1 MKIIKSLI
9 FIFSII
15 SVLFTFKITVANSF
29 TLYLYFDGNKVRF
42 DNKIQ
47 NPVEYI
53 IEKGVNRYRQD
64 ISDDKYKIQI
74 ISNNI
79 VTYSQS
85 INIPDRPAPFQV
97 SIPDINI
104 ADKIQVLS
112 KSQITDE
119 LDVSQYKSCNSN
131 NICEY
136 EKGEDTN
143 TCIADCIGDSVQF
156 SDETIRTLQAQ
167 NGVIR
172 NEEGVVL
179 LSNNVPDPITPTQTE
194 PSSNDSNIL
203 LLIGGIL
210 FLVGGVGVF
219 IWKLRRR

>member
-15 SVLFTFKITVANSF
+15 SVLFTFKTTFANSF

-47 NPVEYI
+47 NTVEYI

-104 ADKIQVLS
+104 ADKTKIIPKTNFRKFLS
-112 KSQITDE
+112 
-119 LDVSQYKSCNSN
+119 
-131 NICEY
+131 
-136 EKGEDTN
+136 
-143 TCIADCIGDSVQF
+143 
-156 SDETIRTLQAQ
+156 
-167 NGVIR
+167 
-172 NEEGVVL
+172 
-179 LSNNVPDPITPTQTE
+179 
-194 PSSNDSNIL
+194 
-203 LLIGGIL
+203 LII
-210 FLVGGVGVF
+210 FL
-219 IWKLRRR
+219 